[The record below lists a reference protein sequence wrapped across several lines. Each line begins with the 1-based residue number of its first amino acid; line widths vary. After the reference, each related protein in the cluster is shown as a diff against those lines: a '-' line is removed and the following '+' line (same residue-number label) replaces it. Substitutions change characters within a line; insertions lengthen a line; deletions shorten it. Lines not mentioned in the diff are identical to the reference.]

1 MTCSSLQ
8 KTKKHGIHYPKVSS
22 WNINDHHCKTLIIY
36 DKSREREFILSSNHP
51 PSLSNANA
59 NNSLKQYYI
68 HKTNW
73 FVSLTI
79 LYCLWYNCLI
89 FFLSNIK
96 RYALI
101 KIFLIYL
108 ELVYFSRGT
117 SSYVLTTMILCSK
130 KGFINLP
137 WKDFLF
143 YQNYLWDCFV
153 NMHNIPI

>member
-59 NNSLKQYYI
+59 DSSLKHYYI
-68 HKTNW
+68 HKTHW

-79 LYCLWYNCLI
+79 LYCLWYNRLI
-89 FFLSNIK
+89 FYFFANIQ

-101 KIFLIYL
+101 KIFLIFL
-108 ELVYFSRGT
+108 ELVYFSRAIM
-117 SSYVLTTMILCSK
+117 YFKTTTILCSEK
-130 KGFINLP
+130 CLSNRAL
-137 WKDFLF
+137 
-143 YQNYLWDCFV
+143 
-153 NMHNIPI
+153 